1 MNEHRTPE
9 ETVCPSLP
17 EDLAGRLHLA
27 RRALDALPAAGSG
40 RLPVWVAAACLGAGV
55 LLAPGCGGN
64 QKEADIPKPPAGLET
79 ALKKPDAA
87 VMEPELESQDPMDPI
102 PGQMDPP
109 PGSMQPIPPPVR
121 GADPREDELRL
132 SLINS
137 EVGPNQVMGLS
148 GSGIGGTYGAP
159 PMSALSFGR
168 PLKVVGPELKSID
181 GDLDPNEV
189 RAVIRAHRNEVHHC
203 YNKGLLQDPALEGE
217 LQVRFQIDS
226 AGKAMNCVVVQH
238 LKSHEVGNCV
248 CIRLATWRFP
258 SPTKAPVT
266 VTASWT
272 LSSPDP
278 ANTAPR

>member
-1 MNEHRTPE
+1 MPTPLDSIP
-9 ETVCPSLP
+9 TQSQKLP

-27 RRALDALPAAGSG
+27 RRALDALPAASSG

-55 LLAPGCGGN
+55 LLSPGCRGN
-64 QKEADIPKPPAGLET
+64 QKEADIPKPPAGLDT

-109 PGSMQPIPPPVR
+109 PGSMQPLPPPTR

-132 SLINS
+132 SLTGA
-137 EVGPNQVMGLS
+137 EVGPNQVMGLA
-148 GSGIGGTYGAP
+148 GLGIGGTYGAP
-159 PMSALSFGR
+159 PMSAQFGGR

-203 YNKGLLQDPALEGE
+203 YQKGLMQDPALEGE
-217 LQVRFQIDS
+217 LQVSFRIDG
-226 AGKAMNCVVVQH
+226 AGNAKDCKVERPLKLPVVG
-238 LKSHEVGNCV
+238 ECV
-248 CIRLATWRFP
+248 CTRLATWRFP

-266 VTASWT
+266 VSASWT

-278 ANTAPR
+278 ADTAPR